1 MEEKQLF
8 TAVEDEHF
16 NQLLSSVRSFT
27 STTLNAYTCDLTSTT
42 IAPAHPLSSSTTSTT
57 DTLSSSDDT
66 NQQQPT
72 AQQQHRKHGRNTSMI
87 QVQGISAY
95 APPGRKARHHER
107 FHSTGINVRV
117 PFERVEKPPPL
128 RHDQTLRRQKYD
140 AEYVHNSLE
149 ETKKARITAEQE
161 ETEQKRISA
170 NKLEQIQQE
179 GALLKKQG
187 ERDSVRQ
194 RVLTLTERKRAE
206 RNMKNA
212 EKAEKAEKAMVD
224 DDGLESTAGG
234 RVVEYDTRQDEL
246 YESWNRRNSAVMK
259 KRSQK
264 YPIKNDERNEV
275 LDTFYKQVRRS
286 SISQGTNVANA
297 MRDRLDA
304 YSLLGV
310 VKKPIKKEEKEATVS
325 DVFRR

>member
-8 TAVEDEHF
+8 TSVENERF

-42 IAPAHPLSSSTTSTT
+42 IAPAHSLSSPTTFTNN
-57 DTLSSSDDT
+57 TLSSSDDD

-95 APPGRKARHHER
+95 APPGSKARHHER

-128 RHDQTLRRQKYD
+128 RPDQTLRRQKYD

-149 ETKKARITAEQE
+149 ETKKARIAAEQE
-161 ETEQKRISA
+161 ETEQKRIAA

-179 GALLKKQG
+179 GELLKKQG

-194 RVLTLTERKRAE
+194 RVLALTERKRAE
-206 RNMKNA
+206 RNMKNLKNA
-212 EKAEKAEKAMVD
+212 ENVTVD

-264 YPIKNDERNEV
+264 YPVKNDERNEV

-304 YSLLGV
+304 YTLLGV